1 MNKIDLKSLAKR
13 QWQDYQQNNPGTFF
27 STEKN
32 TLSID
37 EAYEV
42 QKEYTKIRCTSGD
55 EAIGYKV
62 GCTGSKIIKQFGI
75 AGPIYGRLFKNE
87 IYISGI
93 KLKKNNFKNLAV
105 EAEMAV
111 EIGEDL
117 KIKKAFPVIELHN
130 FIFRSKRKTLMELIV
145 NNAFNAG
152 LVLSDKKIA
161 KPINQWDSAKHL
173 ILKVNDK
180 IVEFGNPWAMKGGAN
195 ESVKWLQKNLNL
207 HGLSIKQSNIILT
220 GTSLSL
226 YHVNVGDF
234 ISVFVDKDELVNCKI
249 E

>member
-1 MNKIDLKSLAKR
+1 MVVVTAMTAVVTAVTTTAVSGIGILI
-13 QWQDYQQNNPGTFF
+13 
-27 STEKN
+27 
-32 TLSID
+32 SI
-37 EAYEV
+37 
-42 QKEYTKIRCTSGD
+42 TGIF
-55 EAIGYKV
+55 KV

-87 IYISGI
+87 IYVSGI

-130 FIFRSKRKTLMELIV
+130 FIFRFKRKTLMELIV

-161 KPINQWDSAKHL
+161 KPLNQWNKSKHL
-173 ILKVNDK
+173 ILKVNGE
-180 IVEFGNPWAMKGGAN
+180 IVEFGNPWALRGGAI
-195 ESVKWLQKNLNL
+195 ESVKWLQENLNL
-207 HGLSIKQSNIILT
+207 HGLSIKQNNIILT

-234 ISVFVDKDELVNCKI
+234 ISVFIDKDELVNCKI

>member
-13 QWQDYQQNNPGTFF
+13 QWQDYRQNNPGTFF

-32 TLSID
+32 TLSLED
-37 EAYEV
+37 AYEV

-75 AGPIYGRLFKNE
+75 AGPIYGRLFRNE
-87 IYISGI
+87 IYVSGI

-111 EIGEDL
+111 EIGKDL
-117 KIKKAFPVIELHN
+117 KIKNAFPIIELHN
-130 FIFRSKRKTLMELIV
+130 FIFRAKRKTLMELIV

-161 KPINQWDSAKHL
+161 KPINQWDSSKHL

-180 IVEFGNPWAMKGGAN
+180 IVEFGNPWAMKGGAI
-195 ESVKWLQKNLNL
+195 ESVKWLQENLNL
-207 HGLSIKQSNIILT
+207 HCLSIKQNNIILT

-234 ISVFVDKDELVNCKI
+234 ISVFIDKDELVNCKI

>member
-27 STEKN
+27 SSEKN
-32 TLSID
+32 TLSLD

-42 QKEYTKIRCTSGD
+42 QKEYTKIRCASGD
-55 EAIGYKV
+55 EPIGYKV

-87 IYISGI
+87 IYVSGI

-130 FIFRSKRKTLMELIV
+130 FIFRFKRKTLMELIV

-152 LVLSDKKIA
+152 LVLTDKSMA
-161 KPINQWDSAKHL
+161 KPINEWDNSKHL
-173 ILKVNDK
+173 VLKVNDK
-180 IVEFGNPWAMKGGAN
+180 IVEFGNLWAMKGGAI
-195 ESVKWLQKNLNL
+195 ESVKWLQENLTL
-207 HGLSIKQSNIILT
+207 HGLSIKQNNIVLT

>member
-1 MNKIDLKSLAKR
+1 MKKIDLKSLAKR

-32 TLSID
+32 TLSLE

-55 EAIGYKV
+55 ETIGYKV

-87 IYISGI
+87 IYVSGI

-111 EIGEDL
+111 EIGKDL

-130 FIFRSKRKTLMELIV
+130 FIFRSKKKTLMELIV
-145 NNAFNAG
+145 NN
-152 LVLSDKKIA
+152 VS
-161 KPINQWDSAKHL
+161 
-173 ILKVNDK
+173 
-180 IVEFGNPWAMKGGAN
+180 
-195 ESVKWLQKNLNL
+195 
-207 HGLSIKQSNIILT
+207 
-220 GTSLSL
+220 
-226 YHVNVGDF
+226 
-234 ISVFVDKDELVNCKI
+234 
-249 E
+249 

>member
-13 QWQDYQQNNPGTFF
+13 QWQDYHQNNPGTFF
-27 STEKN
+27 LTEKN
-32 TLSID
+32 ALSLE
-37 EAYEV
+37 EAYKV
-42 QKEYTKIRCTSGD
+42 QKEYTKIRCASGD
-55 EAIGYKV
+55 ETVGYKV

-87 IYISGI
+87 IYVSGI

-111 EIGEDL
+111 AIGKDL
-117 KIKKAFPVIELHN
+117 KIKNAFPIIELHN
-130 FIFRSKRKTLMELIV
+130 FIFRAKRKTLMELIV

-152 LVLSDKKIA
+152 IVLSDEKIA
-161 KPINQWDSAKHL
+161 KPLNQWDKSKHL

-180 IVEFGNPWAMKGGAN
+180 IVEFGNPWAMRGGAI
-195 ESVKWLQKNLNL
+195 ESVKWLQENLNL
-207 HGLSIKQSNIILT
+207 HGLSIKQNNIILT

-234 ISVFVDKDELVNCKI
+234 ISVFIDKDELVHCKI

>member
-1 MNKIDLKSLAKR
+1 MSKIDLKSLAKR

-27 STEKN
+27 ATEKN
-32 TLSID
+32 TLSLE

-42 QKEYTKIRCTSGD
+42 QKEYTKMRCTAGD
-55 EAIGYKV
+55 KTIGYKV
-62 GCTGSKIIKQFGI
+62 GCTGSQIIKQFGI
-75 AGPIYGRLFKNE
+75 AGPIYGRLFRNE
-87 IYISGI
+87 IYLSGI
-93 KLKKNNFKNLAV
+93 KLKKNNFTNLAV

-111 EIGEDL
+111 EIGKDL
-117 KIKKAFPVIELHN
+117 KIKQAFPVIELHN
-130 FIFRSKRKTLMELIV
+130 FIFRSKKKSLIELIV

-161 KPINQWDSAKHL
+161 KPINQWDCSKHL

-180 IVEFGNPWAMKGGAN
+180 IVEFGNPWAMKGGAI
-195 ESVKWLQKNLNL
+195 ESVKWLQENLNL
-207 HGLSIKQSNIILT
+207 HDLSIKQSNIILT

-234 ISVFVDKDELVNCKI
+234 ISVFIDKDELVNCKI

>member
-32 TLSID
+32 TLSLE

-42 QKEYTKIRCTSGD
+42 QKEYTKIRCASGD
-55 EAIGYKV
+55 EPIGYKV

-87 IYISGI
+87 IYVSGI

-130 FIFRSKRKTLMELIV
+130 FIFRSKRKTLIELIV
-145 NNAFNAG
+145 NNG
-152 LVLSDKKIA
+152 LLNN
-161 KPINQWDSAKHL
+161 NQNSK
-173 ILKVNDK
+173 
-180 IVEFGNPWAMKGGAN
+180 
-195 ESVKWLQKNLNL
+195 
-207 HGLSIKQSNIILT
+207 
-220 GTSLSL
+220 
-226 YHVNVGDF
+226 
-234 ISVFVDKDELVNCKI
+234 
-249 E
+249 